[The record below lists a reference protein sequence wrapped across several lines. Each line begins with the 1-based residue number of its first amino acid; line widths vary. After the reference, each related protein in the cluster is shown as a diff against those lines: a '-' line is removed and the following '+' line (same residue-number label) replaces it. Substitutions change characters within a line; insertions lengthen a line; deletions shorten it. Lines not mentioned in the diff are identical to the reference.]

1 VQTSDLPPGTLLG
14 AYRIER
20 RLGEGGMGVV
30 YLAEHLRLS
39 RMVALKVL
47 GGRLAEDREFRTRF
61 ERESRLAAS
70 LDHPNIVPVYDAG
83 EAEGLLYIAM
93 RLVEGTD
100 LGNVLGEEGAL
111 HPERALSIVSQTAD
125 ALDEAHAAGL
135 VHRDVK
141 PGNIMLAPSRRG
153 PQEHV
158 FLTDFGLARV
168 AAGTRLTKSGY
179 FLGTI
184 HYSSPEQFTGG
195 EVDGRTDV
203 YSLGCVAF
211 ECLTGVVPF
220 ERDHEPAVM
229 YAHLQE
235 DPPRVTSRRPELP
248 VAVDDV
254 IAMAMAKRPEERFA
268 TCGQMIEALR
278 AAVAGTPVF
287 LSPLPPGERVT
298 TPARPAAVETGER
311 PAAAAVTETVTPPEP
326 RPTVPRRSRWPWIAA
341 AVLGAAVLLAGGG
354 WFLAAG
360 REQPQERGAGAESP
374 ASPSSPSPE
383 ASPSPSPQPPEVA
396 AGRWLG
402 ETRQGE
408 EITFVVRRA
417 RVRNVLFSVD
427 FTGCFSSEGLGELIG
442 HEFNWGPLDEGID
455 PDGRFEFREQTV
467 EGTQVLEGRFTDP
480 QTATGTIS
488 VRTTEGVTR
497 PCVTGKVPWT
507 AGPTG

>member
-1 VQTSDLPPGTLLG
+1 LG

-30 YLAEHLRLS
+30 YLAEHVRLS

-47 GGRLAEDREFRTRF
+47 GARLAEDREFRTRF
-61 ERESRLAAS
+61 ERESKLAAS

-100 LGNVLGEEGAL
+100 LANVLRDEGAL
-111 HPERALSIVSQTAD
+111 DAERALSVVSQTAE
-125 ALDEAHAAGL
+125 ALDEAHTAGL

-141 PGNIMLAPSRRG
+141 PGNIMLARSPRTSH
-153 PQEHV
+153 EHV
-158 FLTDFGLARV
+158 YLTDFGLARV

-184 HYSSPEQFTGG
+184 HYSSPEQFTGA
-195 EVDGRTDV
+195 EMDGRTDV

-235 DPPRVTSRRPELP
+235 EPPSVTSRRPELP
-248 VAVDDV
+248 AAVDEV
-254 IAMAMAKRPEERFA
+254 IAAAMAKRREDRFA
-268 TCGQMIEALR
+268 TCGQMVEAL
-278 AAVAGTPVF
+278 G
-287 LSPLPPGERVT
+287 
-298 TPARPAAVETGER
+298 AAVEGRPVSISVLPPAER
-311 PAAAAVTETVTPPEP
+311 PTTPGRPGAVETPDRPPAAAVPETVTPSEP
-326 RPTVPRRSRWPWIAA
+326 QPTLPRRSRWPWIAA

-360 REQPQERGAGAESP
+360 REEPQERGAATESSP
-374 ASPSSPSPE
+374 PSSPSPE
-383 ASPSPSPQPPEVA
+383 ESPSPSPQPPEVA
-396 AGRWLG
+396 GGRWLG
-402 ETRQGE
+402 ETQQGE

-417 RVRNVLFSVD
+417 RVRNVHFAVD
-427 FTGCFSSEGLGELIG
+427 FAGCISSEGLGELIG

-467 EGTQVLEGRFTDP
+467 EGTQILAGRFTDP
-480 QTATGTIS
+480 QSAAGTIS

-497 PCVTGKVPWT
+497 PCLTGKVPWT